1 VNAVLELPRELNAA
15 VEYID
20 GAIAAGYGSKPHTS
34 SRARRSRLPICK
46 RRVNQAGNALGA
58 LGVESAQ
65 GVAILLPTR
74 SEFVTAFFGQIVS

>member
-1 VNAVLELPRELNAA
+1 MRLRGAA
-15 VEYID
+15 ISFAD
-20 GAIAAGYGSKPHTS
+20 
-34 SRARRSRLPICK
+34 LQ